1 MCRRA
6 AFSNAKRGSLRAIF
20 CDESVR
26 VRKRV
31 QGSQKGSG
39 MYTAL
44 YRSERPEVFDEILG
58 QEHIVRIL
66 KHQIASG
73 EVSHAYLFCGT
84 RGTGKT
90 TTARI
95 LAKGVNC
102 LHDEDPQGRPCG
114 TCANCRAISEGTFM
128 DVIEIDAASNNGV
141 ENIRELRESVKY
153 PPAVGRK
160 KVYIIDEVHM
170 LSTGAFNALL
180 KTLEE
185 PPENVMFILATT
197 EPQKLPATILSR
209 CLRLDFKRVPQAL
222 LMEGMRRI
230 CAEKGVSLT
239 DSALKLLAN
248 CADGSVRDGLSVLDQ
263 VLASGQKQID
273 RSDVLEYIGAAGE
286 DFFIELTDLTA
297 LHKVPEALL
306 LLDQALADG
315 KDVRSLM
322 KDWMAHYRNLMIT
335 KFIRNP
341 EDMLNMAAE
350 NLARIEEQSRHI
362 TMDEIRD
369 AVLLL
374 SRTINEA
381 RWSTQPRI
389 LLELAIISIASGAGI
404 ESSSQQ
410 SPRKYGAQSGQ
421 QMQGAGQTASFSQ
434 GQTAQFAQG
443 QSHAAGRAADAGS
456 SGGGT
461 AYDGT
466 DAPVQGIQP
475 EAQGAG
481 QTAGCMLPQTGM
493 QSGAGEASDTQMQAA
508 AKDMQAQAA
517 ALTSAAENEVL
528 WHAVFEE
535 GEDGAGSFNLIRNG
549 TFLTRVSET
558 EFEVV
563 AKTSFAK
570 RFAEQKR
577 EQLETIMEHKLGRRL
592 HMLCVEEKD
601 YRTLQAQTADG
612 TRKADG
618 VSTADRSAGDPEVE
632 HLMQLAKDALGIEI
646 EIE

>member
-1 MCRRA
+1 
-6 AFSNAKRGSLRAIF
+6 
-20 CDESVR
+20 
-26 VRKRV
+26 
-31 QGSQKGSG
+31 

-66 KHQIASG
+66 KHQIESG

-102 LHDEDPQGRPCG
+102 LNEDPKKRPCG
-114 TCANCRAISEGTFM
+114 VCENCKAIKDGTFM

-170 LSTGAFNALL
+170 LSPGAFNALL

-209 CLRLDFKRVPQAL
+209 CLRLDFKRVPQKL

-230 CAEKGVSLT
+230 CEEKGVTLT
-239 DSALKLLAN
+239 ESALKLLAN

-263 VLASGQKQID
+263 VLASGQKEID
-273 RSDVLEYIGAAGE
+273 REAVLEYIGAAGE
-286 DFFIELTDLTA
+286 DFFIELTEQVSLR
-297 LHKVPEALL
+297 KVPEALL
-306 LLDQALADG
+306 LVDRALADG
-315 KDVRSLM
+315 KDVRGLM

-335 KFIRNP
+335 KFIRDP

-369 AVLLL
+369 AILRL

-389 LLELAIISIASGAGI
+389 LLELAIISIASG
-404 ESSSQQ
+404 ESAESPPWQSGKQYGARTSQQ
-410 SPRKYGAQSGQ
+410 ARTLNPEQEARE
-421 QMQGAGQTASFSQ
+421 QTARI
-434 GQTAQFAQG
+434 AQG
-443 QSHAAGRAADAGS
+443 QAQALAEAASKPGTTHESGADRQQA
-456 SGGGT
+456 
-461 AYDGT
+461 
-466 DAPVQGIQP
+466 
-475 EAQGAG
+475 EAQTKSGIAG
-481 QTAGCMLPQTGM
+481 EKQELPQAPGM
-493 QSGAGEASDTQMQAA
+493 RDEIAPRT
-508 AKDMQAQAA
+508 QAQTQS
-517 ALTSAAENEVL
+517 LLSSAENEAL

-549 TFLTRVSET
+549 TFLARVSET

-577 EQLETIMEHKLGRRL
+577 GQLESIMERKLGRGLR
-592 HMLCVEEKD
+592 MICVEEKD
-601 YRTLQAQTADG
+601 YHALQERQSMDETCAADG
-612 TRKADG
+612 S
-618 VSTADRSAGDPEVE
+618 VPDPETE

>member
-1 MCRRA
+1 
-6 AFSNAKRGSLRAIF
+6 
-20 CDESVR
+20 
-26 VRKRV
+26 
-31 QGSQKGSG
+31 

-66 KHQIASG
+66 KHQIESG

-102 LHDEDPQGRPCG
+102 LNEDPKKRPCG
-114 TCANCRAISEGTFM
+114 VCENCKAIKDGTFM

-170 LSTGAFNALL
+170 LSPGAFNALL

-209 CLRLDFKRVPQAL
+209 CLRLDFKRVPQKL

-230 CAEKGVSLT
+230 CEEKGVTLT
-239 DSALKLLAN
+239 ESALKLLAN

-263 VLASGQKQID
+263 VLASGQKEID
-273 RSDVLEYIGAAGE
+273 REAVLEYIGAAGE
-286 DFFIELTDLTA
+286 DFFIELTEQVSLR
-297 LHKVPEALL
+297 KVPEALL
-306 LLDQALADG
+306 LVDRALADG
-315 KDVRSLM
+315 KDVRGLM

-335 KFIRNP
+335 KFIRDP

-369 AVLLL
+369 AILRL

-389 LLELAIISIASGAGI
+389 LLELAIISIASG
-404 ESSSQQ
+404 ESVESQSWQSGKQYGARTSQQ
-410 SPRKYGAQSGQ
+410 ARTINPEQEARE
-421 QMQGAGQTASFSQ
+421 QTARI
-434 GQTAQFAQG
+434 AQG
-443 QSHAAGRAADAGS
+443 QAQALAEAATKPGATHGSGADRQQAETQTRSSIAGEK
-456 SGGGT
+456 
-461 AYDGT
+461 
-466 DAPVQGIQP
+466 Q
-475 EAQGAG
+475 E
-481 QTAGCMLPQTGM
+481 LPQAPGM
-493 QSGAGEASDTQMQAA
+493 RDEIAPRT
-508 AKDMQAQAA
+508 QAQTQS
-517 ALTSAAENEVL
+517 LLSSAENEAL

-549 TFLTRVSET
+549 TFLARVSET

-577 EQLETIMEHKLGRRL
+577 GQLESIMERKLGRGLR
-592 HMLCVEEKD
+592 MICVEEKD
-601 YRTLQAQTADG
+601 YHALQERQGMREACAADG
-612 TRKADG
+612 S
-618 VSTADRSAGDPEVE
+618 VPDPETE

>member
-1 MCRRA
+1 
-6 AFSNAKRGSLRAIF
+6 
-20 CDESVR
+20 
-26 VRKRV
+26 
-31 QGSQKGSG
+31 

-66 KHQIASG
+66 KHQIESG

-102 LHDEDPQGRPCG
+102 LNEDPKKRPCG
-114 TCANCRAISEGTFM
+114 VCENCKAIKDGTFM

-170 LSTGAFNALL
+170 LSPGAFNALL

-209 CLRLDFKRVPQAL
+209 CLRLDFKRVPQKL

-230 CAEKGVSLT
+230 CEEKGVTLT
-239 DSALKLLAN
+239 ESALKLLAN

-263 VLASGQKQID
+263 VLASGQKEID
-273 RSDVLEYIGAAGE
+273 REAVLEYIGAVGE
-286 DFFIELTDLTA
+286 DFFIELTEQVSLR
-297 LHKVPEALL
+297 KVPEALL
-306 LLDQALADG
+306 LVDRALADG
-315 KDVRSLM
+315 KDVRGLM

-335 KFIRNP
+335 KFIRDP

-369 AVLLL
+369 AILRL

-389 LLELAIISIASGAGI
+389 LLELAIISIASG
-404 ESSSQQ
+404 ESAESPPWQSGKQYGARTSQQ
-410 SPRKYGAQSGQ
+410 ARTLNPEQEARE
-421 QMQGAGQTASFSQ
+421 QTARI
-434 GQTAQFAQG
+434 AQG
-443 QSHAAGRAADAGS
+443 QAQALAEAASKPGATHGSGADRQQAETQTRSSIAGEK
-456 SGGGT
+456 
-461 AYDGT
+461 
-466 DAPVQGIQP
+466 Q
-475 EAQGAG
+475 E
-481 QTAGCMLPQTGM
+481 LPQAPSMRDEIAPRT
-493 QSGAGEASDTQMQAA
+493 
-508 AKDMQAQAA
+508 QAQTQS
-517 ALTSAAENEVL
+517 LLSSAENEAL

-549 TFLTRVSET
+549 TFLARVSET

-577 EQLETIMEHKLGRRL
+577 GQLESIMERKLGRGLR
-592 HMLCVEEKD
+592 MICVEEKD
-601 YRTLQAQTADG
+601 YHALQERQGMDETCAADG
-612 TRKADG
+612 S
-618 VSTADRSAGDPEVE
+618 VPDPETE

>member
-1 MCRRA
+1 
-6 AFSNAKRGSLRAIF
+6 
-20 CDESVR
+20 
-26 VRKRV
+26 
-31 QGSQKGSG
+31 

-66 KHQIASG
+66 KHQIESG

-102 LHDEDPQGRPCG
+102 LNEDPKKRPCG
-114 TCANCRAISEGTFM
+114 VCENCKAIKDGTFM

-170 LSTGAFNALL
+170 LSPGAFNALL

-209 CLRLDFKRVPQAL
+209 CLRLDFKRVPQKL

-230 CAEKGVSLT
+230 CEEKGVTLT
-239 DSALKLLAN
+239 ESALKLLAN

-263 VLASGQKQID
+263 VLASGQKEID
-273 RSDVLEYIGAAGE
+273 REAVLEYIGAAGE
-286 DFFIELTDLTA
+286 DFFIELTEQVSLR
-297 LHKVPEALL
+297 KVPEALL
-306 LLDQALADG
+306 LVDRALADG
-315 KDVRSLM
+315 KDVRGLM

-335 KFIRNP
+335 KFIRDP

-369 AVLLL
+369 AILRL

-389 LLELAIISIASGAGI
+389 LLELAIISIASG
-404 ESSSQQ
+404 ESVESQSWQSGKQYGARTSQQ
-410 SPRKYGAQSGQ
+410 ARTINPEQEARE
-421 QMQGAGQTASFSQ
+421 QTARI
-434 GQTAQFAQG
+434 AQG
-443 QSHAAGRAADAGS
+443 QAQALAEAATKPGATHGSGADRQQAVTQTRSGIAGEK
-456 SGGGT
+456 
-461 AYDGT
+461 
-466 DAPVQGIQP
+466 Q
-475 EAQGAG
+475 E
-481 QTAGCMLPQTGM
+481 LPQAPGM
-493 QSGAGEASDTQMQAA
+493 RDEIAPRT
-508 AKDMQAQAA
+508 QAQTQS
-517 ALTSAAENEVL
+517 LLSSAENEAL

-549 TFLTRVSET
+549 TFLARVSET

-577 EQLETIMEHKLGRRL
+577 GQLESIMERKLGRGLR
-592 HMLCVEEKD
+592 MICVEEKD
-601 YRTLQAQTADG
+601 YHALQERQGMREACAADG
-612 TRKADG
+612 S
-618 VSTADRSAGDPEVE
+618 VPDPETE

>member
-1 MCRRA
+1 
-6 AFSNAKRGSLRAIF
+6 
-20 CDESVR
+20 
-26 VRKRV
+26 
-31 QGSQKGSG
+31 

-66 KHQIASG
+66 KHQIESG

-102 LHDEDPQGRPCG
+102 LNEDPQKRPCG
-114 TCANCRAISEGTFM
+114 VCENCKAIKDGTFM

-170 LSTGAFNALL
+170 LSPGAFNALL

-209 CLRLDFKRVPQAL
+209 CLRLDFKRVPQKL

-230 CAEKGVSLT
+230 CEEKGVTLT
-239 DSALKLLAN
+239 ESALKLLAN

-263 VLASGQKQID
+263 VLASGQKEID
-273 RSDVLEYIGAAGE
+273 REAVLEYIGAAGE
-286 DFFIELTDLTA
+286 DFFIELTEQVSLR
-297 LHKVPEALL
+297 KVPEALL
-306 LLDQALADG
+306 LVDRALADG
-315 KDVRSLM
+315 KDVRGLM

-335 KFIRNP
+335 KFIRDP

-369 AVLLL
+369 AILRL

-389 LLELAIISIASGAGI
+389 LLELAIISIASG
-404 ESSSQQ
+404 ESAESQPWQSGKQYGARTSQQ
-410 SPRKYGAQSGQ
+410 ARTINPEQEARE
-421 QMQGAGQTASFSQ
+421 QTARI
-434 GQTAQFAQG
+434 AQG
-443 QSHAAGRAADAGS
+443 QAQALAEAATKPGATHGSGADRQQAETQTRSGIAGEK
-456 SGGGT
+456 
-461 AYDGT
+461 
-466 DAPVQGIQP
+466 Q
-475 EAQGAG
+475 E
-481 QTAGCMLPQTGM
+481 LPQAPGM
-493 QSGAGEASDTQMQAA
+493 RDEIAPRT
-508 AKDMQAQAA
+508 QAQTQS
-517 ALTSAAENEVL
+517 LLSSAENEAL

-549 TFLTRVSET
+549 TFLARVSET

-577 EQLETIMEHKLGRRL
+577 GQLESIMERKLGRGLR
-592 HMLCVEEKD
+592 MICVEEKN
-601 YRTLQAQTADG
+601 YHALQERQGMDETCAADG
-612 TRKADG
+612 S
-618 VSTADRSAGDPEVE
+618 VPDPETE

>member
-1 MCRRA
+1 
-6 AFSNAKRGSLRAIF
+6 
-20 CDESVR
+20 
-26 VRKRV
+26 
-31 QGSQKGSG
+31 

-66 KHQIASG
+66 KHQIESG

-102 LHDEDPQGRPCG
+102 LNEDPKKRPCG
-114 TCANCRAISEGTFM
+114 VCENCKAIKDGTFM

-170 LSTGAFNALL
+170 LSPGAFNALL

-209 CLRLDFKRVPQAL
+209 CLRLDFKRVPQKL

-230 CAEKGVSLT
+230 CEEKGVTLT
-239 DSALKLLAN
+239 ESALKLLAN

-263 VLASGQKQID
+263 VLASGQKEID
-273 RSDVLEYIGAAGE
+273 REAVLEYIGAAGE
-286 DFFIELTDLTA
+286 DFFIELTEQVSLR
-297 LHKVPEALL
+297 KVPEALL
-306 LLDQALADG
+306 LVDRALADG
-315 KDVRSLM
+315 KDVRGLM

-335 KFIRNP
+335 KFIRDP

-369 AVLLL
+369 AILRL

-389 LLELAIISIASGAGI
+389 LLELAIISIASG
-404 ESSSQQ
+404 ESAESPPWQSGKQYGARTSQQ
-410 SPRKYGAQSGQ
+410 ARTINPEQEARE
-421 QMQGAGQTASFSQ
+421 QTARISQ
-434 GQTAQFAQG
+434 GQAQALAE
-443 QSHAAGRAADAGS
+443 AASKPGTTHGSGADRQQAETQTKSGIAGEK
-456 SGGGT
+456 
-461 AYDGT
+461 
-466 DAPVQGIQP
+466 Q
-475 EAQGAG
+475 E
-481 QTAGCMLPQTGM
+481 LPQAPSMRDEIAPRT
-493 QSGAGEASDTQMQAA
+493 
-508 AKDMQAQAA
+508 QAQTQS
-517 ALTSAAENEVL
+517 LLSSAENEAL

-549 TFLTRVSET
+549 TFLARVSET

-577 EQLETIMEHKLGRRL
+577 GQLESIMERKLGRGLR
-592 HMLCVEEKD
+592 MICVEEKD
-601 YRTLQAQTADG
+601 YHALQERQGMREACAADG
-612 TRKADG
+612 S
-618 VSTADRSAGDPEVE
+618 VPDPETE

>member
-1 MCRRA
+1 
-6 AFSNAKRGSLRAIF
+6 
-20 CDESVR
+20 
-26 VRKRV
+26 
-31 QGSQKGSG
+31 

-66 KHQIASG
+66 KHQIESG

-102 LHDEDPQGRPCG
+102 LNEDPKKRPCG
-114 TCANCRAISEGTFM
+114 VCENCKAIKDGTFM

-170 LSTGAFNALL
+170 LSPGAFNALL

-209 CLRLDFKRVPQAL
+209 CLRLDFKRVPQKL

-230 CAEKGVSLT
+230 CEEKGVTLT
-239 DSALKLLAN
+239 ESALKLLAN

-263 VLASGQKQID
+263 VLASGQKEID
-273 RSDVLEYIGAAGE
+273 REAVLEYIGAAGE
-286 DFFIELTDLTA
+286 DFFIELTEQVSLR
-297 LHKVPEALL
+297 KVPEALL
-306 LLDQALADG
+306 LVDRALADG
-315 KDVRSLM
+315 KDVRGLM

-335 KFIRNP
+335 KFIRDP

-369 AVLLL
+369 AILRL

-389 LLELAIISIASGAGI
+389 LLELAIISIASG
-404 ESSSQQ
+404 ESAESQPWQSGKQYGARTSQQ
-410 SPRKYGAQSGQ
+410 ARTINPEQEARE
-421 QMQGAGQTASFSQ
+421 QTARI
-434 GQTAQFAQG
+434 AQG
-443 QSHAAGRAADAGS
+443 QAQALAEAATKPGATHGSGADRQQAETQTKSGIAGEK
-456 SGGGT
+456 
-461 AYDGT
+461 
-466 DAPVQGIQP
+466 Q
-475 EAQGAG
+475 E
-481 QTAGCMLPQTGM
+481 LPQAPGM
-493 QSGAGEASDTQMQAA
+493 RDEIAPRT
-508 AKDMQAQAA
+508 QAQTQS
-517 ALTSAAENEVL
+517 LLSSAENEAL

-549 TFLTRVSET
+549 TFLARVSET

-577 EQLETIMEHKLGRRL
+577 GQLESIMERKLGRGLR
-592 HMLCVEEKD
+592 MICVEEKD
-601 YRTLQAQTADG
+601 YHALQERQSMDETCAADG
-612 TRKADG
+612 S
-618 VSTADRSAGDPEVE
+618 VPDPETE

>member
-1 MCRRA
+1 
-6 AFSNAKRGSLRAIF
+6 
-20 CDESVR
+20 
-26 VRKRV
+26 
-31 QGSQKGSG
+31 

-66 KHQIASG
+66 KHQIESG

-102 LHDEDPQGRPCG
+102 LNEDPKKRPCG
-114 TCANCRAISEGTFM
+114 VCENCKAIKDGTFM

-170 LSTGAFNALL
+170 LSPGAFNALL

-209 CLRLDFKRVPQAL
+209 CLRLDFKRVPQKL

-230 CAEKGVSLT
+230 CEEKGVTLT
-239 DSALKLLAN
+239 ESALKLLAN

-263 VLASGQKQID
+263 VLASGQKEID
-273 RSDVLEYIGAAGE
+273 REAVLEYIGAAGE
-286 DFFIELTDLTA
+286 DFFIELTEQVSLR
-297 LHKVPEALL
+297 KVPEALL
-306 LLDQALADG
+306 LVDRALADG
-315 KDVRSLM
+315 KDVRGLM

-335 KFIRNP
+335 KFIRDP

-369 AVLLL
+369 AILRL

-389 LLELAIISIASGAGI
+389 LLELAIISIASG
-404 ESSSQQ
+404 ESAESPPWQSGKQYGARTSQQ
-410 SPRKYGAQSGQ
+410 ARTLNPEQEARE
-421 QMQGAGQTASFSQ
+421 QTARI
-434 GQTAQFAQG
+434 AQG
-443 QSHAAGRAADAGS
+443 QAQALAEAASKPGTTHGSGADRQQAETQTKSGIAGEK
-456 SGGGT
+456 
-461 AYDGT
+461 
-466 DAPVQGIQP
+466 Q
-475 EAQGAG
+475 E
-481 QTAGCMLPQTGM
+481 LPQAPGM
-493 QSGAGEASDTQMQAA
+493 RDEIAPRT
-508 AKDMQAQAA
+508 QAQTQS
-517 ALTSAAENEVL
+517 LLSSAENEAL

-549 TFLTRVSET
+549 TFLARVSET

-577 EQLETIMEHKLGRRL
+577 GQLESIMERKLGRGLR
-592 HMLCVEEKD
+592 MICVEEKD
-601 YRTLQAQTADG
+601 YHALQERQSMDETCAADG
-612 TRKADG
+612 S
-618 VSTADRSAGDPEVE
+618 VPDPETE

>member
-1 MCRRA
+1 
-6 AFSNAKRGSLRAIF
+6 
-20 CDESVR
+20 
-26 VRKRV
+26 
-31 QGSQKGSG
+31 

-66 KHQIASG
+66 KHQIESG

-102 LHDEDPQGRPCG
+102 LNEDPKKRPCG
-114 TCANCRAISEGTFM
+114 VCENCKAIKDGTFM

-170 LSTGAFNALL
+170 LSPGAFNALL

-209 CLRLDFKRVPQAL
+209 CLRLDFKRVPQKL

-230 CAEKGVSLT
+230 CEEKGVTLT
-239 DSALKLLAN
+239 ESALKLLAN

-263 VLASGQKQID
+263 VLASGQKEID
-273 RSDVLEYIGAAGE
+273 REAVLEYIGAAGE
-286 DFFIELTDLTA
+286 DFFIELTEQVSLR
-297 LHKVPEALL
+297 KVPEALL
-306 LLDQALADG
+306 LVDRALADG
-315 KDVRSLM
+315 KDVRGLM

-335 KFIRNP
+335 KFIRDP

-350 NLARIEEQSRHI
+350 NLARIEKQSRHI

-369 AVLLL
+369 AILRL

-389 LLELAIISIASGAGI
+389 LLELAIISIASG
-404 ESSSQQ
+404 ESAESQPWQSGKQYGARTSQQ
-410 SPRKYGAQSGQ
+410 ARTINPEQEARE
-421 QMQGAGQTASFSQ
+421 QTARISQ
-434 GQTAQFAQG
+434 GQAQALAE
-443 QSHAAGRAADAGS
+443 AATKPGATHGSGADRQQAETQTRSSIAGEK
-456 SGGGT
+456 
-461 AYDGT
+461 
-466 DAPVQGIQP
+466 Q
-475 EAQGAG
+475 E
-481 QTAGCMLPQTGM
+481 LPQAPSMRDEIAPRT
-493 QSGAGEASDTQMQAA
+493 
-508 AKDMQAQAA
+508 QAQTQS
-517 ALTSAAENEVL
+517 LLSSAENEAL

-549 TFLTRVSET
+549 TFLARVSET

-577 EQLETIMEHKLGRRL
+577 GQLESIMERKLGRGLR
-592 HMLCVEEKD
+592 MICVEEKD
-601 YRTLQAQTADG
+601 YHALQERQGMDETCAADG
-612 TRKADG
+612 S
-618 VSTADRSAGDPEVE
+618 VPDPETE

>member
-1 MCRRA
+1 
-6 AFSNAKRGSLRAIF
+6 
-20 CDESVR
+20 
-26 VRKRV
+26 
-31 QGSQKGSG
+31 

-66 KHQIASG
+66 KHQIESG

-102 LHDEDPQGRPCG
+102 LNEDPKKRPCG
-114 TCANCRAISEGTFM
+114 VCENCKAIKDGTFM

-170 LSTGAFNALL
+170 LSPGAFNALL

-209 CLRLDFKRVPQAL
+209 CLRLDFKRVPQKL

-230 CAEKGVSLT
+230 CEEKGVTLT
-239 DSALKLLAN
+239 ESALKLLAN

-263 VLASGQKQID
+263 VLASGQKEID
-273 RSDVLEYIGAAGE
+273 REAVLEYIGAAGE
-286 DFFIELTDLTA
+286 DFFIELTEQVSLR
-297 LHKVPEALL
+297 KVPEALL
-306 LLDQALADG
+306 LVDRALADG
-315 KDVRSLM
+315 KDVRGLM

-335 KFIRNP
+335 KFIRDP

-369 AVLLL
+369 AILRL

-389 LLELAIISIASGAGI
+389 LLELAIISIVSG
-404 ESSSQQ
+404 ESTESPPWQSGKQYGARTSQQ
-410 SPRKYGAQSGQ
+410 ARTINPEQEARE
-421 QMQGAGQTASFSQ
+421 QTARISQ
-434 GQTAQFAQG
+434 GQAQALAE
-443 QSHAAGRAADAGS
+443 AASKPGTTHGSGADRQQAETQTKSGIAGEK
-456 SGGGT
+456 
-461 AYDGT
+461 
-466 DAPVQGIQP
+466 Q
-475 EAQGAG
+475 E
-481 QTAGCMLPQTGM
+481 LPQAPSMRDEIAPRT
-493 QSGAGEASDTQMQAA
+493 
-508 AKDMQAQAA
+508 QAQTQS
-517 ALTSAAENEVL
+517 LLSSAENEAL

-549 TFLTRVSET
+549 TFLARVSET

-577 EQLETIMEHKLGRRL
+577 GQLESIMERKLGRGLR
-592 HMLCVEEKD
+592 MICVEEKD
-601 YRTLQAQTADG
+601 YHALQERQGMDETCAADG
-612 TRKADG
+612 S
-618 VSTADRSAGDPEVE
+618 VPDPETE

>member
-102 LHDEDPQGRPCG
+102 LHEDPQGRPCG

-389 LLELAIISIASGAGI
+389 LLELAIISIASGVGI
-404 ESSSQQ
+404 ESSAQQ

-443 QSHAAGRAADAGS
+443 QAMQPGGQQIQGQAAVQPMAAQNAQ
-456 SGGGT
+456 
-461 AYDGT
+461 A
-466 DAPVQGIQP
+466 QGIQP

-481 QTAGCMLPQTGM
+481 QTAGCMLSQTGM
-493 QSGAGEASDTQMQAA
+493 QPDAGEASDTQMQTAA
-508 AKDMQAQAA
+508 QDMQPQAA
-517 ALTSAAENEVL
+517 ALTSAAENEAL
-528 WHAVFEE
+528 WRAVFEE

-612 TRKADG
+612 TRKAGG

>member
-1 MCRRA
+1 
-6 AFSNAKRGSLRAIF
+6 
-20 CDESVR
+20 
-26 VRKRV
+26 
-31 QGSQKGSG
+31 

-66 KHQIASG
+66 KHQIESG

-102 LHDEDPQGRPCG
+102 LNEDPKKRPCG
-114 TCANCRAISEGTFM
+114 VCENCKAIKDGTFM

-170 LSTGAFNALL
+170 LSPGAFNALL

-209 CLRLDFKRVPQAL
+209 CLRLDFKRVPQKL

-230 CAEKGVSLT
+230 CEEKGVTLT
-239 DSALKLLAN
+239 ESALKLLAN

-263 VLASGQKQID
+263 VLASGQKEID
-273 RSDVLEYIGAAGE
+273 REAVLEYIGAAGE
-286 DFFIELTDLTA
+286 DFFIELTEQVSLR
-297 LHKVPEALL
+297 KVPEALL
-306 LLDQALADG
+306 LVDRALADG
-315 KDVRSLM
+315 KDVRGLM

-335 KFIRNP
+335 KFIRDP

-369 AVLLL
+369 AILRL

-389 LLELAIISIASGAGI
+389 LLELAIISIASG
-404 ESSSQQ
+404 ESAESQPWQSGKQYGARTSQQ
-410 SPRKYGAQSGQ
+410 ARTINPEQEARE
-421 QMQGAGQTASFSQ
+421 QTARISQ
-434 GQTAQFAQG
+434 GQAQALAE
-443 QSHAAGRAADAGS
+443 AATKPGATHGSGADRQQAETQTRSSIAGEK
-456 SGGGT
+456 
-461 AYDGT
+461 
-466 DAPVQGIQP
+466 Q
-475 EAQGAG
+475 E
-481 QTAGCMLPQTGM
+481 LPQAPGM
-493 QSGAGEASDTQMQAA
+493 RDEIAPRT
-508 AKDMQAQAA
+508 QAQTQS
-517 ALTSAAENEVL
+517 LLSSAENEAL

-549 TFLTRVSET
+549 TFLARVSET

-577 EQLETIMEHKLGRRL
+577 GQLESIMERKLGRGLR
-592 HMLCVEEKD
+592 MICVEEKD
-601 YRTLQAQTADG
+601 YHALQERQGMDETCAADG
-612 TRKADG
+612 S
-618 VSTADRSAGDPEVE
+618 VPDPETE

>member
-1 MCRRA
+1 
-6 AFSNAKRGSLRAIF
+6 
-20 CDESVR
+20 
-26 VRKRV
+26 
-31 QGSQKGSG
+31 

-66 KHQIASG
+66 KHQIESG

-102 LHDEDPQGRPCG
+102 LNEDPKKRPCG
-114 TCANCRAISEGTFM
+114 VCENCKAIKDGTFM

-170 LSTGAFNALL
+170 LSPGAFNALL

-209 CLRLDFKRVPQAL
+209 CLRLDFKRVPQKL

-230 CAEKGVSLT
+230 CEEKGVTLT
-239 DSALKLLAN
+239 ESALKLLAN

-263 VLASGQKQID
+263 VLASGQKEID
-273 RSDVLEYIGAAGE
+273 REAVLEYIGAVGE
-286 DFFIELTDLTA
+286 DFFIELTEQVSLR
-297 LHKVPEALL
+297 KVPEALL
-306 LLDQALADG
+306 LVDRALADG
-315 KDVRSLM
+315 KDVRGLM

-335 KFIRNP
+335 KFIRDP

-369 AVLLL
+369 AILRL

-389 LLELAIISIASGAGI
+389 LLELAIISIASG
-404 ESSSQQ
+404 ESAESPPWQSGKQYGARTSQQ
-410 SPRKYGAQSGQ
+410 ARTLNPEQEARE
-421 QMQGAGQTASFSQ
+421 QTARISQ
-434 GQTAQFAQG
+434 GQAQALAE
-443 QSHAAGRAADAGS
+443 AASKPGTTHGSGADRQQAETQTRSGIAGEK
-456 SGGGT
+456 
-461 AYDGT
+461 
-466 DAPVQGIQP
+466 Q
-475 EAQGAG
+475 E
-481 QTAGCMLPQTGM
+481 LPQAPGM
-493 QSGAGEASDTQMQAA
+493 RDEIAPRT
-508 AKDMQAQAA
+508 QAQTQS
-517 ALTSAAENEVL
+517 LLSSAENEAL

-549 TFLTRVSET
+549 TFLARVSET

-563 AKTSFAK
+563 AKTTFAK

-577 EQLETIMEHKLGRRL
+577 GQLESIMERKLGRGLR
-592 HMLCVEEKD
+592 MICVEEKD
-601 YRTLQAQTADG
+601 YHALQERQGMDETCAADG
-612 TRKADG
+612 S
-618 VSTADRSAGDPEVE
+618 VPDPETE

>member
-1 MCRRA
+1 
-6 AFSNAKRGSLRAIF
+6 
-20 CDESVR
+20 
-26 VRKRV
+26 
-31 QGSQKGSG
+31 

-66 KHQIASG
+66 KHQIESG

-102 LHDEDPQGRPCG
+102 LNEDPQKRPCG
-114 TCANCRAISEGTFM
+114 VCENCKAIKDGTFM

-170 LSTGAFNALL
+170 LSPGAFNALL

-209 CLRLDFKRVPQAL
+209 CLRLDFKRVPQKL

-230 CAEKGVSLT
+230 CEEKGVTLT
-239 DSALKLLAN
+239 ESALKLLAN

-263 VLASGQKQID
+263 VLASGQKEID
-273 RSDVLEYIGAAGE
+273 REAVLEYIGAAGE
-286 DFFIELTDLTA
+286 DFFIELTEQVSLR
-297 LHKVPEALL
+297 KVPEALL
-306 LLDQALADG
+306 LVDRALADG
-315 KDVRSLM
+315 KDVRGLM

-335 KFIRNP
+335 KFIRDP

-369 AVLLL
+369 AILRL

-389 LLELAIISIASGAGI
+389 LLELAIISIASG
-404 ESSSQQ
+404 ESAESQPWQSGKQYGARTSQQ
-410 SPRKYGAQSGQ
+410 ARTINPEQEARE
-421 QMQGAGQTASFSQ
+421 QTARI
-434 GQTAQFAQG
+434 AQG
-443 QSHAAGRAADAGS
+443 QAQALAEAASKPGTTHGSGADRQQAETQTRSGIAGEK
-456 SGGGT
+456 
-461 AYDGT
+461 
-466 DAPVQGIQP
+466 Q
-475 EAQGAG
+475 E
-481 QTAGCMLPQTGM
+481 LPQAPGM
-493 QSGAGEASDTQMQAA
+493 RDEIAPRT
-508 AKDMQAQAA
+508 QAQTQS
-517 ALTSAAENEVL
+517 LLSSAENEAL

-549 TFLTRVSET
+549 TFLARVSET

-577 EQLETIMEHKLGRRL
+577 GQLESIMERKLGRGLR
-592 HMLCVEEKD
+592 MICVEEKD
-601 YRTLQAQTADG
+601 YHALQERQGMREACAADG
-612 TRKADG
+612 S
-618 VSTADRSAGDPEVE
+618 VPDPETE

>member
-1 MCRRA
+1 M
-6 AFSNAKRGSLRAIF
+6 
-20 CDESVR
+20 
-26 VRKRV
+26 

-102 LHDEDPQGRPCG
+102 LHEDPQGRPCG

-153 PPAVGRK
+153 PPAVGRE

-389 LLELAIISIASGAGI
+389 LLELSIISIASGAGI

-434 GQTAQFAQG
+434 GQTAQFVQG
-443 QSHAAGRAADAGS
+443 QAMQPGGQQMQGQAAAVQPM
-456 SGGGT
+456 T
-461 AYDGT
+461 AQN
-466 DAPVQGIQP
+466 AQAQGIQP

-493 QSGAGEASDTQMQAA
+493 QLGAGEASDTQMQTAV
-508 AKDMQAQAA
+508 
-517 ALTSAAENEVL
+517 LTSAAENEAL

-592 HMLCVEEKD
+592 RMLCVEEKD

-612 TRKADG
+612 TRKAGG
-618 VSTADRSAGDPEVE
+618 VSTADRSAGDPEAE

>member
-1 MCRRA
+1 
-6 AFSNAKRGSLRAIF
+6 
-20 CDESVR
+20 
-26 VRKRV
+26 
-31 QGSQKGSG
+31 

-66 KHQIASG
+66 KHQIESG

-102 LHDEDPQGRPCG
+102 LNEDPKKRPCG
-114 TCANCRAISEGTFM
+114 VCENCKAIKDGTFM

-170 LSTGAFNALL
+170 LSPGAFNALL

-209 CLRLDFKRVPQAL
+209 CLRLDFKRVPQKL

-230 CAEKGVSLT
+230 CEEKGVTLT
-239 DSALKLLAN
+239 ESALKLLAN

-263 VLASGQKQID
+263 VLASGQKEID
-273 RSDVLEYIGAAGE
+273 REAVLEYIGAAGE
-286 DFFIELTDLTA
+286 DFFIELTEQVSLR
-297 LHKVPEALL
+297 KVPEALL
-306 LLDQALADG
+306 LVDRALADG
-315 KDVRSLM
+315 KDVRGLM

-335 KFIRNP
+335 KFIRDP

-369 AVLLL
+369 AILRL

-389 LLELAIISIASGAGI
+389 LLELAIISIASG
-404 ESSSQQ
+404 ESVESQSWQSGKQYGARTSQQ
-410 SPRKYGAQSGQ
+410 ARTINPEQEARE
-421 QMQGAGQTASFSQ
+421 QTARI
-434 GQTAQFAQG
+434 AQG
-443 QSHAAGRAADAGS
+443 QAQALAEAATKPGATHGSGADRQQAVTQTRSGIAGEK
-456 SGGGT
+456 
-461 AYDGT
+461 
-466 DAPVQGIQP
+466 Q
-475 EAQGAG
+475 E
-481 QTAGCMLPQTGM
+481 LPQAPGM
-493 QSGAGEASDTQMQAA
+493 RDEIAPRT
-508 AKDMQAQAA
+508 QAQTQS
-517 ALTSAAENEVL
+517 LLSSAENEAL

-549 TFLTRVSET
+549 TFLARVSET

-563 AKTSFAK
+563 AKTTFAK

-577 EQLETIMEHKLGRRL
+577 GQLESIMERKLGRGLR
-592 HMLCVEEKD
+592 MICVEEKD
-601 YRTLQAQTADG
+601 YHALQERQGMREVCAADG
-612 TRKADG
+612 S
-618 VSTADRSAGDPEVE
+618 VPDPETE

>member
-1 MCRRA
+1 
-6 AFSNAKRGSLRAIF
+6 
-20 CDESVR
+20 
-26 VRKRV
+26 
-31 QGSQKGSG
+31 

-66 KHQIASG
+66 KHQIESG

-102 LHDEDPQGRPCG
+102 LNEDPKKRPCG
-114 TCANCRAISEGTFM
+114 VCENCKAIKDGTFM

-170 LSTGAFNALL
+170 LSPGAFNALL

-209 CLRLDFKRVPQAL
+209 CLRLDFKRVPQKL

-230 CAEKGVSLT
+230 CEEKGVTLT
-239 DSALKLLAN
+239 ESALKLLAN

-263 VLASGQKQID
+263 VLASGQKEID
-273 RSDVLEYIGAAGE
+273 REAVLEYIGAAGE
-286 DFFIELTDLTA
+286 DFFIELTEQVSLR
-297 LHKVPEALL
+297 KVPEALL
-306 LLDQALADG
+306 LVDRALADG
-315 KDVRSLM
+315 KDVRGLM

-335 KFIRNP
+335 KFIRDP

-369 AVLLL
+369 AILRL

-389 LLELAIISIASGAGI
+389 LLELAIISIASG
-404 ESSSQQ
+404 ESAESPPWQSGKQYGARTSQQ
-410 SPRKYGAQSGQ
+410 ARTINPEQEARE
-421 QMQGAGQTASFSQ
+421 
-434 GQTAQFAQG
+434 QTAQIAQG
-443 QSHAAGRAADAGS
+443 QAQALAEAASKPGATHGSGADGQQA
-456 SGGGT
+456 
-461 AYDGT
+461 
-466 DAPVQGIQP
+466 
-475 EAQGAG
+475 EAQTKSGIAG
-481 QTAGCMLPQTGM
+481 EKQELPQTPGM
-493 QSGAGEASDTQMQAA
+493 RDEIAPRT
-508 AKDMQAQAA
+508 QAQTQS
-517 ALTSAAENEVL
+517 LLSSAENEAL

-549 TFLTRVSET
+549 TFLARVSET

-577 EQLETIMEHKLGRRL
+577 GQLESIMGRKLGRGLR
-592 HMLCVEEKD
+592 MICVEEKD
-601 YRTLQAQTADG
+601 YHALQERQGMDETCAADG
-612 TRKADG
+612 
-618 VSTADRSAGDPEVE
+618 SIPEDPETE

>member
-1 MCRRA
+1 
-6 AFSNAKRGSLRAIF
+6 
-20 CDESVR
+20 
-26 VRKRV
+26 
-31 QGSQKGSG
+31 

-66 KHQIASG
+66 KHQIESG

-102 LHDEDPQGRPCG
+102 LNEDPKKRPCG
-114 TCANCRAISEGTFM
+114 VCENCKAIKDGTFM

-170 LSTGAFNALL
+170 LSPGAFNALL

-209 CLRLDFKRVPQAL
+209 CLRLDFKRVPQKL

-230 CAEKGVSLT
+230 CEEKGVTLT
-239 DSALKLLAN
+239 ESALKLLAN

-263 VLASGQKQID
+263 VLASGQKEID
-273 RSDVLEYIGAAGE
+273 REAVLEYIGAAGE
-286 DFFIELTDLTA
+286 DFFIELTEQVSLR
-297 LHKVPEALL
+297 KVPEALL
-306 LLDQALADG
+306 LVDRALADG
-315 KDVRSLM
+315 KDVRGLM

-335 KFIRNP
+335 KFIRDP

-369 AVLLL
+369 AILRL
-374 SRTINEA
+374 SQTINEA

-389 LLELAIISIASGAGI
+389 LLELAIISIASG
-404 ESSSQQ
+404 ESAESQPWQSGKQYGARTSQQ
-410 SPRKYGAQSGQ
+410 ARTINPEQEARE
-421 QMQGAGQTASFSQ
+421 QTARI
-434 GQTAQFAQG
+434 AQG
-443 QSHAAGRAADAGS
+443 QAQALAEAASKPGTTHGYGADRQQAETQTRSGIAGEK
-456 SGGGT
+456 
-461 AYDGT
+461 
-466 DAPVQGIQP
+466 Q
-475 EAQGAG
+475 E
-481 QTAGCMLPQTGM
+481 LPQAPGM
-493 QSGAGEASDTQMQAA
+493 RDEIAPRT
-508 AKDMQAQAA
+508 QAQTQS
-517 ALTSAAENEVL
+517 LLSSAENEAL

-549 TFLTRVSET
+549 TFLARVSET

-577 EQLETIMEHKLGRRL
+577 GQLESIMERKLGRGLR
-592 HMLCVEEKD
+592 MICVEEKD
-601 YRTLQAQTADG
+601 YHALQERQSMDETCAADG
-612 TRKADG
+612 S
-618 VSTADRSAGDPEVE
+618 VPDPETE

>member
-1 MCRRA
+1 
-6 AFSNAKRGSLRAIF
+6 
-20 CDESVR
+20 
-26 VRKRV
+26 
-31 QGSQKGSG
+31 
-39 MYTAL
+39 
-44 YRSERPEVFDEILG
+44 
-58 QEHIVRIL
+58 
-66 KHQIASG
+66 
-73 EVSHAYLFCGT
+73 
-84 RGTGKT
+84 
-90 TTARI
+90 
-95 LAKGVNC
+95 
-102 LHDEDPQGRPCG
+102 
-114 TCANCRAISEGTFM
+114 M

-170 LSTGAFNALL
+170 LSPGAFNALL

-209 CLRLDFKRVPQAL
+209 CLRLDFKRVPQKL

-230 CAEKGVSLT
+230 CEEKGVTLT
-239 DSALKLLAN
+239 ESALKLLAN

-263 VLASGQKQID
+263 VLASGQKEID
-273 RSDVLEYIGAAGE
+273 REAVLEYIGAAGE
-286 DFFIELTDLTA
+286 DFFIELTEQVSLR
-297 LHKVPEALL
+297 KVPEALL
-306 LLDQALADG
+306 LVDRALADG
-315 KDVRSLM
+315 KDVRGLM

-335 KFIRNP
+335 KFIRDP

-369 AVLLL
+369 AILRL

-389 LLELAIISIASGAGI
+389 LLELAIISIASG
-404 ESSSQQ
+404 ESAESQPWQSGKQYGARTSQQ
-410 SPRKYGAQSGQ
+410 ARTINPEQEARE
-421 QMQGAGQTASFSQ
+421 QTARISQ
-434 GQTAQFAQG
+434 GQAQALAE
-443 QSHAAGRAADAGS
+443 AATKPGATHGSGADRQQAETQTRSSIAGEK
-456 SGGGT
+456 
-461 AYDGT
+461 
-466 DAPVQGIQP
+466 Q
-475 EAQGAG
+475 E
-481 QTAGCMLPQTGM
+481 LPQAPSMRDEIAPRT
-493 QSGAGEASDTQMQAA
+493 
-508 AKDMQAQAA
+508 QAQTQS
-517 ALTSAAENEVL
+517 LLSSAENEAL

-549 TFLTRVSET
+549 TFLARVSET

-577 EQLETIMEHKLGRRL
+577 GQLESIMERKLGRGLR
-592 HMLCVEEKD
+592 MICVEEKD
-601 YRTLQAQTADG
+601 YHALQERQGMDETCAADG
-612 TRKADG
+612 S
-618 VSTADRSAGDPEVE
+618 VPDPETE

>member
-1 MCRRA
+1 
-6 AFSNAKRGSLRAIF
+6 
-20 CDESVR
+20 
-26 VRKRV
+26 
-31 QGSQKGSG
+31 

-66 KHQIASG
+66 KHQIESG

-102 LHDEDPQGRPCG
+102 LNEDPKKRPCG
-114 TCANCRAISEGTFM
+114 VCENCKAIKDGTFM

-170 LSTGAFNALL
+170 LSPGAFNALL

-209 CLRLDFKRVPQAL
+209 CLRLDFKRVPQKL

-230 CAEKGVSLT
+230 CEEKGVTLT
-239 DSALKLLAN
+239 ESALKLLAN

-263 VLASGQKQID
+263 VLASGQKEID
-273 RSDVLEYIGAAGE
+273 REAVLEYIGAAGE
-286 DFFIELTDLTA
+286 DFFIELTEQVSLR
-297 LHKVPEALL
+297 KVPEALL
-306 LLDQALADG
+306 LVDRALADG
-315 KDVRSLM
+315 KDVRGLM

-335 KFIRNP
+335 KFIRDP

-369 AVLLL
+369 AILRL

-389 LLELAIISIASGAGI
+389 LLELAIISIASG
-404 ESSSQQ
+404 ESVESQSWQSGKQYGARTSQQ
-410 SPRKYGAQSGQ
+410 ARTINPEQEARE
-421 QMQGAGQTASFSQ
+421 QTARI
-434 GQTAQFAQG
+434 AQG
-443 QSHAAGRAADAGS
+443 QAQALAEAASKPGTTHGSGADRQQAETQTKSGIAGEK
-456 SGGGT
+456 
-461 AYDGT
+461 
-466 DAPVQGIQP
+466 Q
-475 EAQGAG
+475 E
-481 QTAGCMLPQTGM
+481 LPQAPGM
-493 QSGAGEASDTQMQAA
+493 RDEIAPRT
-508 AKDMQAQAA
+508 QAQTQS
-517 ALTSAAENEVL
+517 LLSSAENEAL

-549 TFLTRVSET
+549 TFLARVSET

-577 EQLETIMEHKLGRRL
+577 GQLESIMERKLGRGLR
-592 HMLCVEEKD
+592 MICVEEKD
-601 YRTLQAQTADG
+601 YHALQERQSMDETCAADG
-612 TRKADG
+612 S
-618 VSTADRSAGDPEVE
+618 VPDPETE
-632 HLMQLAKDALGIEI
+632 HLMPLAKDALGIEI

>member
-1 MCRRA
+1 
-6 AFSNAKRGSLRAIF
+6 
-20 CDESVR
+20 
-26 VRKRV
+26 
-31 QGSQKGSG
+31 

-66 KHQIASG
+66 KHQIESG

-102 LHDEDPQGRPCG
+102 LNEDPKKRPCG
-114 TCANCRAISEGTFM
+114 VCENCKAIKDGTFM

-170 LSTGAFNALL
+170 LSPGAFNALL

-209 CLRLDFKRVPQAL
+209 CLRLDFKRVPQKL

-230 CAEKGVSLT
+230 CEEKGVTLT
-239 DSALKLLAN
+239 ESALKLLAN

-263 VLASGQKQID
+263 VLASGQKEID
-273 RSDVLEYIGAAGE
+273 REAVLEYIGAAGE
-286 DFFIELTDLTA
+286 DFFIELTEQVSLR
-297 LHKVPEALL
+297 KVPEALL
-306 LLDQALADG
+306 LVDRALADG
-315 KDVRSLM
+315 KDVRGLM

-335 KFIRNP
+335 KFIRDP

-369 AVLLL
+369 AILRL

-389 LLELAIISIASGAGI
+389 LLELAIISIASG
-404 ESSSQQ
+404 ESAESPPWQSGKQYGARTSQQ
-410 SPRKYGAQSGQ
+410 ARTLNPEQEARE
-421 QMQGAGQTASFSQ
+421 QTARISQ
-434 GQTAQFAQG
+434 GQAQALAE
-443 QSHAAGRAADAGS
+443 AASKPGTTHGSGADRQLAETQTRSGIAGEK
-456 SGGGT
+456 
-461 AYDGT
+461 
-466 DAPVQGIQP
+466 Q
-475 EAQGAG
+475 E
-481 QTAGCMLPQTGM
+481 LPQAPGM
-493 QSGAGEASDTQMQAA
+493 RDEIAPRT
-508 AKDMQAQAA
+508 QAQTQS
-517 ALTSAAENEVL
+517 LLSSAENEAL

-549 TFLTRVSET
+549 TFLARVSET

-570 RFAEQKR
+570 RFVEQKR
-577 EQLETIMEHKLGRRL
+577 GQLESIMERKLGRGLR
-592 HMLCVEEKD
+592 MICVEEKD
-601 YRTLQAQTADG
+601 YHALQERQGMREACAADG
-612 TRKADG
+612 S
-618 VSTADRSAGDPEVE
+618 VPDPETE

>member
-1 MCRRA
+1 
-6 AFSNAKRGSLRAIF
+6 
-20 CDESVR
+20 
-26 VRKRV
+26 
-31 QGSQKGSG
+31 

-66 KHQIASG
+66 KHQIESG

-102 LHDEDPQGRPCG
+102 LNEDPKKRPCG
-114 TCANCRAISEGTFM
+114 VCENCKAIKDGTFM

-170 LSTGAFNALL
+170 LSPGAFNALL

-209 CLRLDFKRVPQAL
+209 CLRLDFKRVPQKL

-230 CAEKGVSLT
+230 CEEKGVTLT
-239 DSALKLLAN
+239 ESALKLLAN

-263 VLASGQKQID
+263 VLASGQKEID
-273 RSDVLEYIGAAGE
+273 REAVLEYIGAAGE
-286 DFFIELTDLTA
+286 DFFIELTEQVSLR
-297 LHKVPEALL
+297 KVPEALL
-306 LLDQALADG
+306 LVDRALADG
-315 KDVRSLM
+315 KDVRGLM

-335 KFIRNP
+335 KFIRDP

-369 AVLLL
+369 AILRL

-389 LLELAIISIASGAGI
+389 LLELAIISIASG
-404 ESSSQQ
+404 ESVESQSWQSGKQYGARTSQQ
-410 SPRKYGAQSGQ
+410 ARTINPEQEARE
-421 QMQGAGQTASFSQ
+421 QTARI
-434 GQTAQFAQG
+434 AQG
-443 QSHAAGRAADAGS
+443 QAQALAEAASKPGTTHGSGADRQQAETQTKSGIAGEK
-456 SGGGT
+456 
-461 AYDGT
+461 
-466 DAPVQGIQP
+466 Q
-475 EAQGAG
+475 E
-481 QTAGCMLPQTGM
+481 LPQAPGM
-493 QSGAGEASDTQMQAA
+493 RDEIAPRT
-508 AKDMQAQAA
+508 QAQTQS
-517 ALTSAAENEVL
+517 LLSSAENEAL

-549 TFLTRVSET
+549 TFLARVSET

-577 EQLETIMEHKLGRRL
+577 GQLESIMERKLGRGLR
-592 HMLCVEEKD
+592 MICVEEKD
-601 YRTLQAQTADG
+601 YHALQERQGMREVCAADG
-612 TRKADG
+612 S
-618 VSTADRSAGDPEVE
+618 VPDPETE

>member
-1 MCRRA
+1 
-6 AFSNAKRGSLRAIF
+6 
-20 CDESVR
+20 
-26 VRKRV
+26 
-31 QGSQKGSG
+31 

-66 KHQIASG
+66 KHQIESG

-102 LHDEDPQGRPCG
+102 LNEDPKKRPCG
-114 TCANCRAISEGTFM
+114 VCENCKAIKDGTFM

-170 LSTGAFNALL
+170 LSPGAFNALL

-209 CLRLDFKRVPQAL
+209 CLRLDFKRVPQKL

-230 CAEKGVSLT
+230 CEEKGVTLT
-239 DSALKLLAN
+239 ESALKLLAN

-263 VLASGQKQID
+263 VLASGQKEID
-273 RSDVLEYIGAAGE
+273 REAVLEYIGAVGE
-286 DFFIELTDLTA
+286 DFFIELTEQVSLR
-297 LHKVPEALL
+297 KVPEALL
-306 LLDQALADG
+306 LVDRALADG
-315 KDVRSLM
+315 KDVRGLM

-335 KFIRNP
+335 KFIRDP

-369 AVLLL
+369 AILRL

-389 LLELAIISIASGAGI
+389 LLELAIISIASG
-404 ESSSQQ
+404 ESAESPPWQSGKQYGARTSQQ
-410 SPRKYGAQSGQ
+410 ARTLNPEQEARE
-421 QMQGAGQTASFSQ
+421 QTARISQ
-434 GQTAQFAQG
+434 GQAQALAE
-443 QSHAAGRAADAGS
+443 AASKPGTTHGSGADRQQAETQTKSGIAGEK
-456 SGGGT
+456 
-461 AYDGT
+461 
-466 DAPVQGIQP
+466 Q
-475 EAQGAG
+475 E
-481 QTAGCMLPQTGM
+481 LPQAPGM
-493 QSGAGEASDTQMQAA
+493 RDEIAPRT
-508 AKDMQAQAA
+508 QAQTQS
-517 ALTSAAENEVL
+517 LLSSAENEAL

-549 TFLTRVSET
+549 TFLARVSET

-563 AKTSFAK
+563 AKTTFAK

-577 EQLETIMEHKLGRRL
+577 GQLESIMERKLGRGLR
-592 HMLCVEEKD
+592 MICVEEKD
-601 YRTLQAQTADG
+601 YHALQERQGMDEACAADG
-612 TRKADG
+612 S
-618 VSTADRSAGDPEVE
+618 VPDPETE

>member
-1 MCRRA
+1 
-6 AFSNAKRGSLRAIF
+6 
-20 CDESVR
+20 
-26 VRKRV
+26 
-31 QGSQKGSG
+31 

-102 LHDEDPQGRPCG
+102 LHEDPQGRPCG

-389 LLELAIISIASGAGI
+389 LLELAIISIASGVGI
-404 ESSSQQ
+404 ESSAQQ

-443 QSHAAGRAADAGS
+443 QAMQPGGQQIQGQAAVQPMAAQNAQ
-456 SGGGT
+456 
-461 AYDGT
+461 A
-466 DAPVQGIQP
+466 QGIQP

-481 QTAGCMLPQTGM
+481 QTAGCMLSQTGM
-493 QSGAGEASDTQMQAA
+493 QPDAGEASDTQMQTAA
-508 AKDMQAQAA
+508 QDMQPQAA
-517 ALTSAAENEVL
+517 ALTSAAENEAL
-528 WHAVFEE
+528 WRAVFEE

-612 TRKADG
+612 HAKGGRCKHSRQIGRRPGGRAPHAAG
-618 VSTADRSAGDPEVE
+618 QGCAWHRDRNR
-632 HLMQLAKDALGIEI
+632 IEGRRLQGRDHHDMKRIHYKKINKI
-646 EIE
+646 ERI

>member
-1 MCRRA
+1 
-6 AFSNAKRGSLRAIF
+6 
-20 CDESVR
+20 
-26 VRKRV
+26 
-31 QGSQKGSG
+31 

-66 KHQIASG
+66 KHQIESG

-102 LHDEDPQGRPCG
+102 LNEDPKKRPCG
-114 TCANCRAISEGTFM
+114 VCENCKAIKDGTFM

-170 LSTGAFNALL
+170 LSPGAFNALL

-209 CLRLDFKRVPQAL
+209 CLRLDFKRVPQKL

-230 CAEKGVSLT
+230 CEEKGVTLT
-239 DSALKLLAN
+239 ESALKLLAN

-263 VLASGQKQID
+263 VLASGQKEID
-273 RSDVLEYIGAAGE
+273 REAVLEYIGAAGE
-286 DFFIELTDLTA
+286 DFFIELTEQVSLR
-297 LHKVPEALL
+297 KVPEALL
-306 LLDQALADG
+306 LVDRALADG
-315 KDVRSLM
+315 KDVRGLM

-335 KFIRNP
+335 KFIRDP

-369 AVLLL
+369 AILRL

-389 LLELAIISIASGAGI
+389 LLELAIISIASG
-404 ESSSQQ
+404 ESAESPPWQSGKQYGARTSQQ
-410 SPRKYGAQSGQ
+410 ARTLNPEQEARE
-421 QMQGAGQTASFSQ
+421 QTARIGQ
-434 GQTAQFAQG
+434 G
-443 QSHAAGRAADAGS
+443 
-456 SGGGT
+456 
-461 AYDGT
+461 
-466 DAPVQGIQP
+466 
-475 EAQGAG
+475 
-481 QTAGCMLPQTGM
+481 
-493 QSGAGEASDTQMQAA
+493 
-508 AKDMQAQAA
+508 QAQALAEA
-517 ALTSAAENEVL
+517 ASKPGTTHGSGADRQQVETQTRSGIAGEKQELPQAPGMRDEIAPRTQAQTQSLLSSAENEAL

-549 TFLTRVSET
+549 TFLARVSET

-577 EQLETIMEHKLGRRL
+577 GQLESIMERKLGRGLR
-592 HMLCVEEKD
+592 MICVEEKD
-601 YRTLQAQTADG
+601 YHALQERQGMDETCAADG
-612 TRKADG
+612 S
-618 VSTADRSAGDPEVE
+618 VPDPETE

>member
-1 MCRRA
+1 
-6 AFSNAKRGSLRAIF
+6 
-20 CDESVR
+20 
-26 VRKRV
+26 
-31 QGSQKGSG
+31 

-66 KHQIASG
+66 KHQIESG

-102 LHDEDPQGRPCG
+102 LNEDPKKRPCG
-114 TCANCRAISEGTFM
+114 VCENCKAIKDGTFM

-170 LSTGAFNALL
+170 LSPGAFNALL

-209 CLRLDFKRVPQAL
+209 CLRLDFKRVPQKL

-230 CAEKGVSLT
+230 CVEKGVTLT
-239 DSALKLLAN
+239 ESALKLLAN

-263 VLASGQKQID
+263 VLASGQKEID
-273 RSDVLEYIGAAGE
+273 REAVLEYIGAAGE
-286 DFFIELTDLTA
+286 DFFIELTEQVSLR
-297 LHKVPEALL
+297 KVPEALL
-306 LLDQALADG
+306 LVDRALADG
-315 KDVRSLM
+315 KDVRGLM

-335 KFIRNP
+335 KFIRDP

-369 AVLLL
+369 AILRL

-389 LLELAIISIASGAGI
+389 LLELAIISIASG
-404 ESSSQQ
+404 ESAESPPWQSGKQYGARTSQQ
-410 SPRKYGAQSGQ
+410 ARTINPEQEARE
-421 QMQGAGQTASFSQ
+421 QTARI
-434 GQTAQFAQG
+434 AQG
-443 QSHAAGRAADAGS
+443 QAQVLAEAASKPGATHGSGADGQQA
-456 SGGGT
+456 
-461 AYDGT
+461 
-466 DAPVQGIQP
+466 
-475 EAQGAG
+475 EAQTKSGIAG
-481 QTAGCMLPQTGM
+481 EKQELPQTPGM
-493 QSGAGEASDTQMQAA
+493 RDEIAPRT
-508 AKDMQAQAA
+508 QAQTQS
-517 ALTSAAENEVL
+517 LLSSAENEAL

-549 TFLTRVSET
+549 TFLARVSET

-577 EQLETIMEHKLGRRL
+577 RQLESIMGRKLGRGLR
-592 HMLCVEEKD
+592 MICVEEKD
-601 YRTLQAQTADG
+601 YHALQERQGMDETCAADG
-612 TRKADG
+612 
-618 VSTADRSAGDPEVE
+618 SIPEDPETE

>member
-1 MCRRA
+1 
-6 AFSNAKRGSLRAIF
+6 
-20 CDESVR
+20 
-26 VRKRV
+26 
-31 QGSQKGSG
+31 

-66 KHQIASG
+66 KHQIESG

-102 LHDEDPQGRPCG
+102 LNEDPKKRPCG
-114 TCANCRAISEGTFM
+114 VCENCKAIKDGTFM

-170 LSTGAFNALL
+170 LSPGAFNALL

-209 CLRLDFKRVPQAL
+209 CLRLDFKRVPQKL

-230 CAEKGVSLT
+230 CEEKGVTLT
-239 DSALKLLAN
+239 ESALKLLAN

-263 VLASGQKQID
+263 VLASGQKEID
-273 RSDVLEYIGAAGE
+273 REAVLEYIGAVGE
-286 DFFIELTDLTA
+286 DFFIELTEQVSLR
-297 LHKVPEALL
+297 KVPEALL
-306 LLDQALADG
+306 LVDRALADG
-315 KDVRSLM
+315 KDVRGLM

-335 KFIRNP
+335 KFIRDP

-369 AVLLL
+369 AILRL

-389 LLELAIISIASGAGI
+389 LLELAIISIASG
-404 ESSSQQ
+404 ESAESPPWQSGKQYGARTSQQ
-410 SPRKYGAQSGQ
+410 ARTLNPEQEARE
-421 QMQGAGQTASFSQ
+421 QTARI
-434 GQTAQFAQG
+434 AQG
-443 QSHAAGRAADAGS
+443 QAQALAEAASKPGTTHGSGADRQQAETQTRSSIAGEK
-456 SGGGT
+456 
-461 AYDGT
+461 
-466 DAPVQGIQP
+466 Q
-475 EAQGAG
+475 E
-481 QTAGCMLPQTGM
+481 LPQAPGM
-493 QSGAGEASDTQMQAA
+493 RDEIAPRT
-508 AKDMQAQAA
+508 QAQTQS
-517 ALTSAAENEVL
+517 LLSSAENEAL

-549 TFLTRVSET
+549 TFLARVSET

-577 EQLETIMEHKLGRRL
+577 GQLESIMERKLGRGLR
-592 HMLCVEEKD
+592 MICVEEKD
-601 YRTLQAQTADG
+601 YHALQERQSMDETCAADG
-612 TRKADG
+612 S
-618 VSTADRSAGDPEVE
+618 VPDPETE

>member
-1 MCRRA
+1 
-6 AFSNAKRGSLRAIF
+6 
-20 CDESVR
+20 
-26 VRKRV
+26 
-31 QGSQKGSG
+31 

-66 KHQIASG
+66 KHQIESG

-102 LHDEDPQGRPCG
+102 LNEDPKKRPCG
-114 TCANCRAISEGTFM
+114 VCENCKAIKDGTFM

-170 LSTGAFNALL
+170 LSPGAFNALL

-209 CLRLDFKRVPQAL
+209 CLRLDFKRVPQKL

-230 CAEKGVSLT
+230 CEEKGVTLT
-239 DSALKLLAN
+239 ESALKLLAN

-263 VLASGQKQID
+263 VLASGQKEID
-273 RSDVLEYIGAAGE
+273 REAVLEYIGAAGE
-286 DFFIELTDLTA
+286 DFFIELTEQVSLR
-297 LHKVPEALL
+297 KVPEALL
-306 LLDQALADG
+306 LVDRALADG
-315 KDVRSLM
+315 KDVRGLM

-335 KFIRNP
+335 KFIRDP

-369 AVLLL
+369 AILRL

-389 LLELAIISIASGAGI
+389 LLELAIISIASG
-404 ESSSQQ
+404 ESAESPPWQSGKQYGARTSQQ
-410 SPRKYGAQSGQ
+410 ARTLNPEQEARE
-421 QMQGAGQTASFSQ
+421 QTARI
-434 GQTAQFAQG
+434 AQG
-443 QSHAAGRAADAGS
+443 QAQALAEAATKPGTTHGSGADRQQAETQTRSGIAGEK
-456 SGGGT
+456 
-461 AYDGT
+461 
-466 DAPVQGIQP
+466 Q
-475 EAQGAG
+475 E
-481 QTAGCMLPQTGM
+481 LPQAPGM
-493 QSGAGEASDTQMQAA
+493 RDEIAPRT
-508 AKDMQAQAA
+508 QAQTQS
-517 ALTSAAENEVL
+517 LLSSAENEAL

-549 TFLTRVSET
+549 TFLARVSET

-577 EQLETIMEHKLGRRL
+577 GQLESIMERKLGRGLR
-592 HMLCVEEKD
+592 MICVEEKD
-601 YRTLQAQTADG
+601 YHALQERQSMDETCAADG
-612 TRKADG
+612 S
-618 VSTADRSAGDPEVE
+618 VPDPETE

>member
-1 MCRRA
+1 
-6 AFSNAKRGSLRAIF
+6 
-20 CDESVR
+20 
-26 VRKRV
+26 
-31 QGSQKGSG
+31 

-66 KHQIASG
+66 KHQIESG

-102 LHDEDPQGRPCG
+102 LNEDPKKRPCG
-114 TCANCRAISEGTFM
+114 VCENCKAIKDGTFM

-170 LSTGAFNALL
+170 LSPGAFNALL

-209 CLRLDFKRVPQAL
+209 CLRLDFKRVPQKL

-230 CAEKGVSLT
+230 CEEKGVTLT
-239 DSALKLLAN
+239 ESALKLLAN

-263 VLASGQKQID
+263 VLASGQKEID
-273 RSDVLEYIGAAGE
+273 REAVLEYIGAAGE
-286 DFFIELTDLTA
+286 DFFIELTEQVSLR
-297 LHKVPEALL
+297 KVPEALL
-306 LLDQALADG
+306 LVDRALADG
-315 KDVRSLM
+315 KDVRGLM

-335 KFIRNP
+335 KFIRDP

-369 AVLLL
+369 AILRL

-389 LLELAIISIASGAGI
+389 LLELAIISIASG
-404 ESSSQQ
+404 ESAESQPWQSGKQYGARTSQQ
-410 SPRKYGAQSGQ
+410 ARTINPEQEARE
-421 QMQGAGQTASFSQ
+421 QTARISQ
-434 GQTAQFAQG
+434 GQAQALAE
-443 QSHAAGRAADAGS
+443 AASKPGTTHGSGADRQQVETQTRSGIAGEK
-456 SGGGT
+456 
-461 AYDGT
+461 
-466 DAPVQGIQP
+466 Q
-475 EAQGAG
+475 E
-481 QTAGCMLPQTGM
+481 LPQAPGM
-493 QSGAGEASDTQMQAA
+493 RDEIAPRT
-508 AKDMQAQAA
+508 QAQTQS
-517 ALTSAAENEVL
+517 LLSSAENEAL

-549 TFLTRVSET
+549 TFLARVSET

-577 EQLETIMEHKLGRRL
+577 GQLESIMERKLGRGLR
-592 HMLCVEEKD
+592 MICVEEKD
-601 YRTLQAQTADG
+601 YHALQERQGMDETCAADG
-612 TRKADG
+612 S
-618 VSTADRSAGDPEVE
+618 VPDPETE

>member
-1 MCRRA
+1 
-6 AFSNAKRGSLRAIF
+6 
-20 CDESVR
+20 
-26 VRKRV
+26 
-31 QGSQKGSG
+31 

-66 KHQIASG
+66 KHQIESG

-102 LHDEDPQGRPCG
+102 LNEDPKKRPCG
-114 TCANCRAISEGTFM
+114 VCENCKAIKDGTFM

-170 LSTGAFNALL
+170 LSPGAFNALL

-209 CLRLDFKRVPQAL
+209 CLRLDFKRVPQKL

-230 CAEKGVSLT
+230 CEEKGVTLT
-239 DSALKLLAN
+239 ESALKLLAN

-263 VLASGQKQID
+263 VLASGQKEID
-273 RSDVLEYIGAAGE
+273 REAVLEYIGAAGE
-286 DFFIELTDLTA
+286 DFFIELTEQVSLR
-297 LHKVPEALL
+297 KVPEALL
-306 LLDQALADG
+306 LVDRALADG
-315 KDVRSLM
+315 KDVRGLM

-335 KFIRNP
+335 KFIRDP

-369 AVLLL
+369 AILRL

-389 LLELAIISIASGAGI
+389 LLELAIISIASG
-404 ESSSQQ
+404 ESAESPPWQSGKQYGARTSQQ
-410 SPRKYGAQSGQ
+410 ARTINPEQEAREQNARI
-421 QMQGAGQTASFSQ
+421 SQ
-434 GQTAQFAQG
+434 GQAQALAE
-443 QSHAAGRAADAGS
+443 AASKPGTTHESGADRQQA
-456 SGGGT
+456 
-461 AYDGT
+461 
-466 DAPVQGIQP
+466 
-475 EAQGAG
+475 EAQTKSGIAG
-481 QTAGCMLPQTGM
+481 EKQELPQAPGM
-493 QSGAGEASDTQMQAA
+493 RDEIAPRT
-508 AKDMQAQAA
+508 QAQTQS
-517 ALTSAAENEVL
+517 LLSSAENEAL

-549 TFLTRVSET
+549 TFLARVSET

-577 EQLETIMEHKLGRRL
+577 GQLESIMERKLGRGLR
-592 HMLCVEEKD
+592 MICVEEKD
-601 YRTLQAQTADG
+601 YHALQERQSMDETCAADG
-612 TRKADG
+612 S
-618 VSTADRSAGDPEVE
+618 VPDPETE

>member
-1 MCRRA
+1 
-6 AFSNAKRGSLRAIF
+6 
-20 CDESVR
+20 
-26 VRKRV
+26 
-31 QGSQKGSG
+31 

-66 KHQIASG
+66 KHQIESG

-102 LHDEDPQGRPCG
+102 LNEDPKKRPCG
-114 TCANCRAISEGTFM
+114 VCENCKAIKDGTFM

-170 LSTGAFNALL
+170 LSPGAFNALL

-209 CLRLDFKRVPQAL
+209 CLRLDFKRVPQKL
-222 LMEGMRRI
+222 LMDGMRRI
-230 CAEKGVSLT
+230 CEEKGVTLT
-239 DSALKLLAN
+239 ESALKLLAN

-263 VLASGQKQID
+263 VLASGQKEID
-273 RSDVLEYIGAAGE
+273 REAVLEYIGAAGE
-286 DFFIELTDLTA
+286 DFFIELTEQVSLR
-297 LHKVPEALL
+297 KVPEALL
-306 LLDQALADG
+306 LVDRALADG
-315 KDVRSLM
+315 KDVRGLM

-335 KFIRNP
+335 KFIRDP

-369 AVLLL
+369 AILRL

-389 LLELAIISIASGAGI
+389 LLELAIISIASG
-404 ESSSQQ
+404 ESAESPPWQSGKQYGARTSQQ
-410 SPRKYGAQSGQ
+410 ARTLNPEQEARE
-421 QMQGAGQTASFSQ
+421 QTARI
-434 GQTAQFAQG
+434 AQG
-443 QSHAAGRAADAGS
+443 QAQALAEAASKPGATHGSGADRQQAETQTRSSIAGEK
-456 SGGGT
+456 
-461 AYDGT
+461 
-466 DAPVQGIQP
+466 Q
-475 EAQGAG
+475 E
-481 QTAGCMLPQTGM
+481 LPQAPGM
-493 QSGAGEASDTQMQAA
+493 RDEIAPRT
-508 AKDMQAQAA
+508 QAQTQS
-517 ALTSAAENEVL
+517 LLSSAENEAL

-549 TFLTRVSET
+549 TFLARVSET

-577 EQLETIMEHKLGRRL
+577 GQLESIMERKLGRGLR
-592 HMLCVEEKD
+592 MICVEEKD
-601 YRTLQAQTADG
+601 YHALQERQGMDETCAADG
-612 TRKADG
+612 S
-618 VSTADRSAGDPEVE
+618 VPDPETE

>member
-1 MCRRA
+1 
-6 AFSNAKRGSLRAIF
+6 
-20 CDESVR
+20 
-26 VRKRV
+26 
-31 QGSQKGSG
+31 

-66 KHQIASG
+66 KHQIESG

-102 LHDEDPQGRPCG
+102 LNEDPKKRPCG
-114 TCANCRAISEGTFM
+114 VCENCKAIKDGTFM

-170 LSTGAFNALL
+170 LSPGAFNALL

-209 CLRLDFKRVPQAL
+209 CLRLDFKRVPQKL

-230 CAEKGVSLT
+230 CEEKGVTLT
-239 DSALKLLAN
+239 ESALKLLAN

-263 VLASGQKQID
+263 VLASGQKEID
-273 RSDVLEYIGAAGE
+273 REAVLEYIGAAGE
-286 DFFIELTDLTA
+286 DFFIELTEQVSLR
-297 LHKVPEALL
+297 KVPEALL
-306 LLDQALADG
+306 LVDRALADG
-315 KDVRSLM
+315 KDVRGLM

-335 KFIRNP
+335 KFIRDP

-369 AVLLL
+369 AILRL

-389 LLELAIISIASGAGI
+389 LLELAIISIASG
-404 ESSSQQ
+404 ESAESQPWQSGKQYGARTSQQ
-410 SPRKYGAQSGQ
+410 ARTINPEQEARE
-421 QMQGAGQTASFSQ
+421 QTARI
-434 GQTAQFAQG
+434 AQG
-443 QSHAAGRAADAGS
+443 QAQALAEAASKPGTTHGSGADRQQAETQTRSGIAGEK
-456 SGGGT
+456 
-461 AYDGT
+461 
-466 DAPVQGIQP
+466 Q
-475 EAQGAG
+475 E
-481 QTAGCMLPQTGM
+481 LPQAPGM
-493 QSGAGEASDTQMQAA
+493 RDEIAPRT
-508 AKDMQAQAA
+508 QAQTQS
-517 ALTSAAENEVL
+517 LLSSAENEAL

-549 TFLTRVSET
+549 TFLARVSET

-577 EQLETIMEHKLGRRL
+577 GQLESIMERKLGRGLR
-592 HMLCVEEKD
+592 MICVEEKD
-601 YRTLQAQTADG
+601 YHALQERQGMDETCAADG
-612 TRKADG
+612 S
-618 VSTADRSAGDPEVE
+618 VPDPETE

>member
-1 MCRRA
+1 
-6 AFSNAKRGSLRAIF
+6 
-20 CDESVR
+20 
-26 VRKRV
+26 
-31 QGSQKGSG
+31 

-66 KHQIASG
+66 KHQIESG

-102 LHDEDPQGRPCG
+102 LNEDPKKRPCG
-114 TCANCRAISEGTFM
+114 VCENCKAIKDGTFM

-170 LSTGAFNALL
+170 LSPGAFNALL

-209 CLRLDFKRVPQAL
+209 CLRLDFKRVPQKL

-230 CAEKGVSLT
+230 CEEKGVTLT
-239 DSALKLLAN
+239 ESALKLLAN

-263 VLASGQKQID
+263 VLASGQKEID
-273 RSDVLEYIGAAGE
+273 REAVLEYIGAAGE
-286 DFFIELTDLTA
+286 DFFIELTEQVSLR
-297 LHKVPEALL
+297 KVPEALL
-306 LLDQALADG
+306 LVDRALADG
-315 KDVRSLM
+315 KDVRGLM

-335 KFIRNP
+335 KFIRDP

-369 AVLLL
+369 AILRL

-389 LLELAIISIASGAGI
+389 LLELAIISIASG
-404 ESSSQQ
+404 ESAESQPWQSGKQYGARTSQQ
-410 SPRKYGAQSGQ
+410 ARTINPEQEARE
-421 QMQGAGQTASFSQ
+421 QTARI
-434 GQTAQFAQG
+434 AQG
-443 QSHAAGRAADAGS
+443 QAQALAEAATKPGATHGSGADRQQAETQTRSGIAGEK
-456 SGGGT
+456 
-461 AYDGT
+461 
-466 DAPVQGIQP
+466 Q
-475 EAQGAG
+475 E
-481 QTAGCMLPQTGM
+481 LPQAPGM
-493 QSGAGEASDTQMQAA
+493 RDEIAPRT
-508 AKDMQAQAA
+508 QAQTQS
-517 ALTSAAENEVL
+517 LLSSAENEAL

-549 TFLTRVSET
+549 TFLARVSET

-563 AKTSFAK
+563 AKTTFAK

-577 EQLETIMEHKLGRRL
+577 GQLESIMERKLGRGLR
-592 HMLCVEEKD
+592 MICVEEKD
-601 YRTLQAQTADG
+601 YHALQERQGMDEACAADG
-612 TRKADG
+612 S
-618 VSTADRSAGDPEVE
+618 VPDPETE